1 MKNGEVS
8 VTQDGIFYG
17 VEIGSGHTAKSES
30 DHVHDFQEL
39 LSRVYNEQL
48 SEDERV
54 PVTPEEYRAYVNK
67 RIMTAEQAALE
78 AKRLREARD
87 ESERKLSGAMN
98 ELRMAQERLARQ
110 EKLALQES
118 EKVNIEIG
126 SLQKQVSTL
135 QNEAELQATT
145 IQSLQK
151 NLKIMLRDLSVALY
165 KPGLVGGNIKNAVK
179 TAVDSLEKLLGKK

>member
-1 MKNGEVS
+1 
-8 VTQDGIFYG
+8 
-17 VEIGSGHTAKSES
+17 
-30 DHVHDFQEL
+30 
-39 LSRVYNEQL
+39 
-48 SEDERV
+48 
-54 PVTPEEYRAYVNK
+54 
-67 RIMTAEQAALE
+67 
-78 AKRLREARD
+78 
-87 ESERKLSGAMN
+87 MN